1 MRSRTQTWSSP
12 WAVPRMG
19 KRSSLKADRIHTPE
33 ARTPAGPRVAQA
45 DGTMPAE
52 RTYVSPLREKA
63 AARTRAL
70 ILQHSGYEQAMRQ
83 ILALRTPETVLKALA
98 QGTRMGNE
106 GQFTV
111 HEAIRKAHRGGHSR
125 PAVVLV
131 RPHRLAHLGDRE
143 RLVMGSG
150 RERPLPNGGRHSL
163 LNPGIHG
170 MLRHPTP
177 AEGCT
182 G

>member
-1 MRSRTQTWSSP
+1 MGRAEDGEAQLTEGRSHPHTQGEDPRRSRS
-12 WAVPRMG
+12 R
-19 KRSSLKADRIHTPE
+19 
-33 ARTPAGPRVAQA
+33 AGGWHHQ
-45 DGTMPAE
+45 

-83 ILALRTPETVLKALA
+83 ILALRTPEAVLKALA

-143 RLVMGSG
+143 RLVVGSG
-150 RERPLPNGGRHSL
+150 RERPLPNGSRHSL
-163 LNPGIHG
+163 RNPGIHG